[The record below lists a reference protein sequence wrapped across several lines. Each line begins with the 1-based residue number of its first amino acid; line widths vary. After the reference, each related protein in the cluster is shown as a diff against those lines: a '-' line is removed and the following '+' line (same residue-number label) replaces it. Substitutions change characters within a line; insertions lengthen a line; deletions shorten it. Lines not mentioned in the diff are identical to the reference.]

1 MLARKLKENGQIRL
15 PGSAQKARIKL
26 QKLYERAHRM
36 QDDAMHKYTTH
47 LVKEYDAI
55 CIEDLDVKGMLMSH
69 VASKGVHRALFGR
82 FRSYLEYKCKSAG
95 VKLVI
100 ANRFYPSTQR
110 CAVCGNIKKDD
121 EKITLSGNKKH
132 GTKHNE
138 YVCYNKKCPNYGKV
152 VDRDMNAMMNLT
164 FLIDH

>member
-1 MLARKLKENGQIRL
+1 M
-15 PGSAQKARIKL
+15 KL

-110 CAVCGNIKKDD
+110 CAACGNIKKDD
-121 EKITLSGNKKH
+121 ELAIKSMAPSTMNMCAT
-132 GTKHNE
+132 TK
-138 YVCYNKKCPNYGKV
+138 
-152 VDRDMNAMMNLT
+152 NARTMARL
-164 FLIDH
+164 

>member
-1 MLARKLKENGQIRL
+1 MVRLDCREALKKR
-15 PGSAQKARIKL
+15 SKSYQKARIKL

-100 ANRFYPSTQR
+100 ANRFIQAPSAVQPVATSRRTMKRSPFLAIKSMAPSTMNM
-110 CAVCGNIKKDD
+110 CA
-121 EKITLSGNKKH
+121 T
-132 GTKHNE
+132 TKN
-138 YVCYNKKCPNYGKV
+138 V
-152 VDRDMNAMMNLT
+152 RTMARL
-164 FLIDH
+164 

>member
-1 MLARKLKENGQIRL
+1 MVRLDCREALKKR
-15 PGSAQKARIKL
+15 SKSYQKARIKL

-82 FRSYLEYKCKSAG
+82 FRSYLEYKC
-95 VKLVI
+95 
-100 ANRFYPSTQR
+100 
-110 CAVCGNIKKDD
+110 
-121 EKITLSGNKKH
+121 
-132 GTKHNE
+132 
-138 YVCYNKKCPNYGKV
+138 
-152 VDRDMNAMMNLT
+152 
-164 FLIDH
+164 